1 MNLLGVR
8 NNLKEFNL
16 QFESESVLEA
26 LVNEVKTHSQD
37 ESHSARRPDHEHITS
52 DLKQIDSN
60 KKGDA
65 EREEMIDIVFQVSYK
80 LITLLC
86 ELILI
91 VNFIVLI
98 I

>member
-1 MNLLGVR
+1 M
-8 NNLKEFNL
+8 
-16 QFESESVLEA
+16 
-26 LVNEVKTHSQD
+26 NEVKTHSQD